1 MRRYTKII
9 AGILAILISAGAT
22 GMYAIAQDED
32 KENAKQVVKS
42 VEESKTEDDNSERT
56 ASDKNTFKD
65 ETVYI
70 TTDAE
75 GNTKKIIVSDWL
87 KNYKADSLV
96 KDITNLSEIEN
107 VKGNESFQLDGKNLN
122 WSADGK
128 DIYYKGIGNE
138 QSPVE
143 VKISYKLDGK
153 DISAENIVGKSGKV
167 EIKYDFVNNLKKY

>member
-1 MRRYTKII
+1 MIIQKEQLQIKIH
-9 AGILAILISAGAT
+9 L
-22 GMYAIAQDED
+22 
-32 KENAKQVVKS
+32 
-42 VEESKTEDDNSERT
+42 
-56 ASDKNTFKD
+56 KD

-96 KDITNLSEIEN
+96 KDITNLSKIEN

-143 VKISYKLDGK
+143 VKNQL
-153 DISAENIVGKSGKV
+153 
-167 EIKYDFVNNLKKY
+167 